1 VLTGRILRS
10 GWSWLLLQQSRNIEV
25 RATFFALVSVAAAVL
40 APFLEPPVPEALA
53 MRLGTE
59 TVRGILEVLASSM
72 LVVATFSLGTLIS
85 AYAVASSSTT
95 PRVTEL
101 LMQDTRVQ
109 NAIGIFVGAFLF
121 ALAGLIALGAGLYRE
136 HGGVLLFLVTIAVV
150 VVVVAVFLRWVDLV
164 SRVGRIPDAVDRTVR
179 AARKALDDRLK
190 RPWLGAAPYGA
201 LEVRSRIGAP
211 RGAYLRHV
219 DLAKLQEL
227 ATGAGGRFRLE
238 VLPGDFVGVDETLL
252 VADVE
257 LGADAARQAR
267 DAFDLGPRRTFDLDP
282 RYGVITL
289 AEIGCKALSPG
300 INDPGT
306 AINVIAALTGVL
318 GDVTAAD
325 VEPEAPAFD
334 RIQARTIA
342 DADLIE
348 DAFGALARAG
358 AGHAQVLVRLQK
370 SLALLASGRHMPLA
384 DAARTMSATVTE
396 LAEAG
401 LTLAADRERIRA
413 LMPPGADR

>member
-1 VLTGRILRS
+1 MFPGVSLRS
-10 GWSWLLLQQSRNIEV
+10 GWSWLLLQFSRNILV
-25 RATFFALVSVAAAVL
+25 RATFFALLSIAAALL
-40 APFLEPPVPEALA
+40 APLLEPPLPEGLA

-121 ALAGLIALGAGLYRE
+121 ALAGLIGLGAGLYRE
-136 HGGVLLFLVTIAVV
+136 HGGILLFLVTIAVV

-179 AARKALDDRLK
+179 AARIALDDRLR
-190 RPWLGAAPYGA
+190 RPWLGAAPYGK
-201 LEVRSRIGAP
+201 LEVRGRLGAT
-211 RGAYLRHV
+211 RGAYLRHI

-227 ATGAGGRFRLE
+227 ARDGEATFRLE
-238 VLPGDFVGVDETLL
+238 VLPGDFVGPDTTLM

-257 LGADAARQAR
+257 LDADLTRQILG
-267 DAFDLGPRRTFDLDP
+267 AFDLGPRRTFDLDP

-306 AINVIAALTGVL
+306 AISVIAALTAVL
-318 GDVTAAD
+318 GDSTSAD
-325 VEPEAPAFD
+325 VHAEAPEFD
-334 RIQARTIA
+334 RVQARAIA
-342 DADLIE
+342 EEDMIE

-358 AGHAQVLVRLQK
+358 AGHFQVLVRLQK
-370 SLALLASGRHMPLA
+370 ALAHLAEGRQMALAS
-384 DAARTMSATVTE
+384 AARAMSATVAE
-396 LAEAG
+396 LAEAS

-413 LMPPGADR
+413 LATSGPER